1 MAFHM
6 PSSIFS
12 LKDSTF
18 LIITTQYILDI
29 VTLNMYNTPIFSK
42 KEKIYSMANT
52 NNEES
57 QQQESQINEQNSPE
71 QEPTQDEAAAEAA
84 AVANEFDLLQEEL
97 TTLKD
102 KYARVHAD
110 FENIKKRLER
120 EKYTAVEYANEK
132 FAKDMIPVLDSLQ
145 MAMASANTDAS
156 AEELII
162 KLKEGIE
169 LTIKQF
175 LTSLERHGVKM
186 VAHDEP
192 FDPNIHNAIQSVASD
207 TVESGQIVQTFQ
219 TGYKYKERPLREAMV
234 VVAN

>member
-1 MAFHM
+1 
-6 PSSIFS
+6 
-12 LKDSTF
+12 
-18 LIITTQYILDI
+18 
-29 VTLNMYNTPIFSK
+29 
-42 KEKIYSMANT
+42 MANE
-52 NNEES
+52 NQNEL
-57 QQQESQINEQNSPE
+57 E
-71 QEPTQDEAAAEAA
+71 QEQPQTNEDTKVEENNSDEAATEAA
-84 AVANEFDLLQEEL
+84 AVENEFDLLQNEL
-97 TTLKD
+97 AALKD

-156 AEELII
+156 AEELIT

-175 LTSLERHGVKM
+175 LTSLEKHGVKM

-192 FDPNIHNAIQSVASD
+192 FDPNIHNAIQSVPSD